1 MAHQLHNS
9 PLSRTAS
16 INREVSWGVADQ
28 RMRKDSLTWFSAVV
42 LAILTAATV
51 VFAVI
56 NFEKERQFRKPSDG
70 AWWVEKDGALIAKA
84 IAPGGPAEKAG
95 IKAGD
100 ELLAIDDQPI
110 TSFARLDRKLYQR
123 TSFLQYA
130 TFQFFAITI
139 LAALPAKMLLR
150 LVFRVKYVLITP
162 WFNI

>member
-1 MAHQLHNS
+1 MAHELLQL
-9 PLSRTAS
+9 PLTKSTSR
-16 INREVSWGVADQ
+16 NREVPRGASGE

-70 AWWVEKDGALIAKA
+70 AWWVEKDGALVAKA

-110 TSFARLDRKLYQR
+110 TSFAKLD
-123 TSFLQYA
+123 
-130 TFQFFAITI
+130 
-139 LAALPAKMLLR
+139 
-150 LVFRVKYVLITP
+150 
-162 WFNI
+162 